1 MEWHILSFDN
11 WCFHAAAHIR
21 FKPDRPAVEQ
31 ELREHMEDHF
41 NALLAEGK
49 TAQEAERLTLAA
61 MGDADETGAALARV
75 HKPYLGWL
83 YVAAKWVVALSAILL
98 FMVSCSSGFDFPAF
112 GFSEPFPMLDL
123 ESSSSETFLLF
134 PQRKAQRDG
143 YTFSVPLAI
152 HRIRKDDDRAPYEA
166 IFFVLEAMHPL
177 PWAGFPEGVR
187 CSLSA
192 VDSAGNLYPN
202 RSLKYSLADEA
213 YREVGGNPRGRTL
226 LRYRYE
232 LWISNLDPAAEWVEL
247 RYERLGCSFTL
258 CIDLT
263 EGEKRA

>member
-123 ESSSSETFLLF
+123 ESSSSETFL
-134 PQRKAQRDG
+134 Q
-143 YTFSVPLAI
+143 S
-152 HRIRKDDDRAPYEA
+152 
-166 IFFVLEAMHPL
+166 
-177 PWAGFPEGVR
+177 
-187 CSLSA
+187 S
-192 VDSAGNLYPN
+192 
-202 RSLKYSLADEA
+202 
-213 YREVGGNPRGRTL
+213 
-226 LRYRYE
+226 
-232 LWISNLDPAAEWVEL
+232 
-247 RYERLGCSFTL
+247 ER
-258 CIDLT
+258 
-263 EGEKRA
+263 